1 MPARAPSPDPL
12 ECRAKRDV
20 AVTSATRPDVERARE
35 DASWAAPPDPVLR
48 VGCAGWNLP
57 SAHRAEFGN
66 GASLLARYATRFNAV
81 EINSSF
87 YRPHR
92 RQTYERWAASTP
104 SGFAFSVKVPKVITH
119 ELRLAGATAAL
130 DRFLEQAKGMG
141 SKLGCLLVQLPP
153 SLVFD
158 ARVADRFGTQ
168 LRRRYIAGVALEPR
182 HASWFSPA
190 ADTLLST
197 FRFARVLADPV
208 RHDAGQAPGG
218 WPGTIY
224 LRLHGSPRVYWSGY
238 DDALLVPLARRLLE
252 ATREAEHCWCVF
264 DNTAAGKAVGDALR
278 LNGSLSSPS
287 R

>member
-1 MPARAPSPDPL
+1 
-12 ECRAKRDV
+12 
-20 AVTSATRPDVERARE
+20 VTSATRPDVERARE
-35 DASWAAPPDPVLR
+35 DARCAAPPDPVLR

-57 SAHRAEFGN
+57 TAHRADFGD
-66 GASLLARYATRFNAV
+66 GASQLASYATRFNAV

-104 SGFAFSVKVPKVITH
+104 PGFAFSVKVPKVITH
-119 ELRLAGATAAL
+119 ELRLAGAVAML
-130 DRFLEQAKGMG
+130 EGFLEQAQGLET
-141 SKLGCLLVQLPP
+141 KLHWLLVQLPP

-158 ARVADRFGTQ
+158 ARVAARFGSQ
-168 LRRRYIAGVALEPR
+168 LRRRYDRAVALEPR

-208 RHDAGQAPGG
+208 RHDAGRAPGG
-218 WPGTIY
+218 WPRTIY

-238 DDALLVPLARRLLE
+238 DDALLEPLARRLLE
-252 ATREAEHCWCVF
+252 ASRETEHCWCVF
-264 DNTAAGKAVGDALR
+264 DNTAAGASVGDALR
-278 LNGSLSSPS
+278 LIAHMSSQS